1 MLMVKFTDIP
11 QEEKNF
17 KVMVKE
23 NELLD
28 RIIQDIQIKYKDFTN
43 PDFRFISKIVDK
55 NPYVN
60 IINEI
65 KRHCKVEE
73 ITDINYDVS
82 FVYVLDCLDK
92 QYMLQLSMVG
102 RYATF
107 YRLTSERKMVLID
120 KIGVKSEFIEK
131 EVIDSLEKNNMIL
144 LNEQLLECEINIKV
158 NINDNK
164 TTGSLNECLFTNK
177 G

>member
-11 QEEKNF
+11 QEEKYF
-17 KVMVKE
+17 KAMVKK

-28 RIIQDIQIKYKDFTN
+28 KIMDDIQIKYKDFTK
-43 PDFRFISKIVDK
+43 PDFRFVSKIIDK

-60 IINEI
+60 FINEI
-65 KRHCKVEE
+65 KHYCKIEE

-107 YRLTSERKMVLID
+107 YRLTSERVMLLID
-120 KIGVKSEFIEK
+120 KSEVESEFLDK
-131 EVIDSLEKNNMIL
+131 EVINSLEKNNIIL
-144 LNEQLLECEINIKV
+144 LNEQMLEYEINIKV
-158 NINDNK
+158 NINDEKN
-164 TTGSLNECLFTNK
+164 TASLNECLFTNK